1 MIAGEADGL
10 MKQRLLA
17 SMLRDFFEIIDPK
30 FLSCVSD
37 EIELVELAAG
47 AALIE
52 AGSLGADVYFIIQG
66 RLRALDIR
74 PEGATVAAYDIG
86 PGETIGELGFISNSP
101 ATHKI
106 VALRDSTLI
115 RMGYAQFE
123 QTLREAPEIALAV
136 MRTIVARAR
145 LNEYTRRLPVA
156 PRTICLLGISPGL
169 DADGFAGMLRQYRN
183 GLGDPV
189 RIVTGGNPA
198 GFLHEPAMAAEK
210 PAPLTIMV
218 ADREASDWTQ
228 TCLNLADEVVL
239 VADAGQAPDLAPAE
253 ALLAGRPPE
262 ASVDRTLVLI
272 HPAGTR
278 SPVNTAAWLNARAV
292 KRHVHI
298 RAGDARDA
306 RRLTRL
312 LAGRAVGVVLSGGGA
327 RGLAHIGALKAI
339 EAAGIEIDMIGG
351 TSIGSV
357 IAGWYA
363 MEVRGQDL
371 HEAARAAFV
380 SKGSPI
386 GDFNWLPLVS
396 LSRGAKTR
404 EITENA
410 VIAAMG
416 SAIDIE
422 DCWMNYF
429 CVASNFS
436 RSAEVVLKRGP
447 MAKSMLAS
455 YAIPGVLPPIVL
467 NGNLHVDG
475 GAVNNLPVDVMER
488 EGAGTIIAVDLLVE
502 SSAQVDY
509 DWVPGTKTLLLN
521 KLRRRFGSGRRLRAP
536 GIADIML
543 RSVVIASSG
552 RQRREATRADIRL
565 HPKLP
570 GIRFLDWAKVDAAVA
585 AGFESAAEQLAAALA
600 DQPAA
605 CVPYQPDRAA
615 AD

>member
-1 MIAGEADGL
+1 

-17 SMLRDFFEIIDPK
+17 SMLREFFDIIDPK
-30 FLSCVSD
+30 FLQGVSD
-37 EIELVELAAG
+37 EIELIDLAAG
-47 AALIE
+47 ETLIE
-52 AGSLGADVYFIIQG
+52 AGSLGGDVYFIIQG
-66 RLRALDIR
+66 RLRALEMRIGSV
-74 PEGATVAAYDIG
+74 PVAAYDIG
-86 PGETIGELGFISNSP
+86 PGETIGELGFISNAPSP
-101 ATHKI
+101 HDIA
-106 VALRDSTLI
+106 ALRDSTLI

-123 QTLREAPEIALAV
+123 RTLREAPEIALAV
-136 MRTIVARAR
+136 MRTMVARGQMA
-145 LNEYTRRLPVA
+145 EKSRRPPVP
-156 PRTICLLGISPGL
+156 PRTICLIGVSPGL
-169 DADGFAGMLRQYRN
+169 DEDGFAGMLRQYRN
-183 GLGDPV
+183 DLGDPV
-189 RIVTGGNPA
+189 RIVTAGNPA
-198 GFLHEPAMAAEK
+198 GVLHEPAAVAEK
-210 PAPLTIMV
+210 PVPLTIMV
-218 ADREASDWTQ
+218 GDREASDWTQ

-239 VADAGQAPDLAPAE
+239 VADAGQGPDLAPAE

-292 KRHVHI
+292 KRHIHV
-298 RAGDARDA
+298 RADDARDA

-312 LAGRAVGVVLSGGGA
+312 LAGRGVGVVLSGGGA
-327 RGLAHIGALKAI
+327 RGLAHIGVLNAI

-363 MEVRGQDL
+363 MEVRGRDL
-371 HEAARAAFV
+371 HEAAREAFV

-386 GDFNWLPLVS
+386 GDYNWLPLVS

-404 EITENA
+404 KITEDA
-410 VIAAMG
+410 VIAATG

-488 EGAGTIIAVDLLVE
+488 EGAGMIIAVDLLVE

-521 KLRRRFGSGRRLRAP
+521 KLRRRFGGGRRLRAP

-552 RQRREATRADIRL
+552 RQRQAAARADIAL
-565 HPKLP
+565 TPKLP
-570 GIRFLDWAKVDAAVA
+570 GIRFLDWAKVDSAVA
-585 AGFESAAEQLAAALA
+585 AGFESAAAQLGAAKADQKPVPVAFEPDLAA
-600 DQPAA
+600 D
-605 CVPYQPDRAA
+605 
-615 AD
+615 

>member
-1 MIAGEADGL
+1 
-10 MKQRLLA
+10 MKQKLLA
-17 SMLRDFFEIIDPK
+17 SLLRDFFEIIDPK
-30 FLSCVSD
+30 FLAGVSD
-37 EIELVELAAG
+37 EIELVDLVAG
-47 AALIE
+47 ATLIA
-52 AGSLGADVYFIIQG
+52 AGSLGKDVYFIIQG
-66 RLRALDIR
+66 RLRALS
-74 PEGATVAAYDIG
+74 PQGEGSAIAAYDIG
-86 PGETIGELGFISNSP
+86 PGETIGELGFISNGPSP
-101 ATHKI
+101 HHI

-136 MRTIVARAR
+136 MRMIVARSR
-145 LNEYTRRLPVA
+145 ISESKRRPPVP
-156 PRTICLLGISPGL
+156 PRNICLIGISPGL
-169 DADGFAGMLRQYRN
+169 DAAGFAELLQRYRCD
-183 GLGDPV
+183 LGDPV
-189 RIVTGGNPA
+189 RIVTAQNPA
-198 GFLHEPAMAAEK
+198 GNLHEPAS
-210 PAPLTIMV
+210 PAGKMSPLTIMV
-218 ADREASDWTQ
+218 GDMAATGWTQ
-228 TCLNLADEVVL
+228 SCLNLADEVVL
-239 VADAGQAPDLAPAE
+239 VADATQPPDLAAAE
-253 ALLAGRPPE
+253 QLLAARAPE
-262 ASVDRTLVLI
+262 AGVDRTLVLT

-278 SPVNTAAWLNARAV
+278 SPVGTAAWLDARAV

-298 RAGDARDA
+298 RVDQERDF

-312 LAGRAVGVVLSGGGA
+312 LAGRGVGVVLSGGGA
-327 RGLAHIGALKAI
+327 RGLAHIGVLNAI

-357 IAGWYA
+357 IGGWYA

-386 GDFNWLPLVS
+386 GDYNWLPLVS

-404 EITENA
+404 KITEDA

-422 DCWMNYF
+422 DCWLNYF
-429 CVASNFS
+429 CVAANFS
-436 RSAEVVLKRGP
+436 RSTEAVLKRGP

-467 NGNLHVDG
+467 NGHLHVDG
-475 GAVNNLPVDVMER
+475 GAVNNLAVDVMER

-502 SSAQVDY
+502 SAAQVEY
-509 DWVPGTKTLLLN
+509 DWVPGTKTLLVN
-521 KLRRRFGSGRRLRAP
+521 ALRRRFGFGRRLRAP

-552 RQRREATRADIRL
+552 RQRKAAAGADITL
-565 HPKLP
+565 TPKLP
-570 GIRFLDWAKVDAAVA
+570 GIRFLDWAKVDQAVA
-585 AGFESAAEQLAAALA
+585 AGFESASAQLAGQRPESMAEGDKVNPPPRQALA
-600 DQPAA
+600 
-605 CVPYQPDRAA
+605 